1 MTECHGNQSLGSPI
15 LLSFCSKTLLFGY
28 KLPTAFTNEVWL
40 WCGKCGVLASAHA
53 SVCVHTHT
61 HTFPPKSEQEN
72 QSKKIR
78 ARMARKPLIVIHDKI
93 TLKELTV
100 RNRKVTGGQP
110 LLLG

>member
-1 MTECHGNQSLGSPI
+1 MTESHGNQSLGSPI

-61 HTFPPKSEQEN
+61 HISTQVRARKSEQEN
-72 QSKKIR
+72 QSK
-78 ARMARKPLIVIHDKI
+78 DG
-93 TLKELTV
+93 KETIDSDT
-100 RNRKVTGGQP
+100 R
-110 LLLG
+110 